1 MRREMENEEIGGN
14 TLKKH
19 IKKHL
24 KHKVEDREIADKK
37 SVQEKQRK

>member
-19 IKKHL
+19 VK